1 MNKKFIFSI
10 LISLAFAS
18 LFFSSCSK
26 DEDNTKPVIQVA
38 EPEEGDTL
46 LPGTTL
52 HFEADFSDD
61 TELKSYKI
69 DIHGNFDNHSH
80 KAATAD
86 SAIWSYQNSWN
97 LESGMKQSHVHQHDI
112 TIPETIDGLPIRQGN
127 YHFMIYL
134 ADKAGNESWLV
145 IPVVINENGTVHP
158 E

>member
-1 MNKKFIFSI
+1 MTRKFIFPI
-10 LISLAFAS
+10 FISLS
-18 LFFSSCSK
+18 LILVLIGGCSK
-26 DEDNTKPVIQVA
+26 DEDNTKPIIQVA

-69 DIHGNFDNHSH
+69 DIHGNFDNHTH
-80 KAATAD
+80 KSVTAD
-86 SAIWSYQNSWN
+86 STVWSYQNSWAF
-97 LESGMKQSHVHQHDI
+97 ESGMKQSHVHQHDI
-112 TIPETIDGLPIRQGN
+112 TIPLIIDGLPIRQGN

-134 ADKAGNESWLV
+134 TDKAGNESWIA
-145 IPVVINENGTVHP
+145 IPVVINKNGTVHP